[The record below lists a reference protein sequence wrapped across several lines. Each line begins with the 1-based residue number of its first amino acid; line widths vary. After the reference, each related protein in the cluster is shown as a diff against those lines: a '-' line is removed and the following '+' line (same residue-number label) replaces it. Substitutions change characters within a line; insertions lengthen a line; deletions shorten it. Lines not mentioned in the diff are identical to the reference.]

1 MRIVLSNGK
10 MGLMVMKQKIKKLKL
25 PLSKM
30 TGNEKDYT
38 AVLLEDV
45 NSNIKA
51 FWEVLSGVKEKG
63 DATFEQVGLMTE
75 KIDGIEIRLDSI
87 EGQQTETNKRLDSIE
102 GQQTETNKRLDS
114 MDTRFNKVD
123 EQLDSMNGRF
133 DRLEFKLDDL
143 MKEVSSIKEEIKVLK
158 TALSSKADKEKLE
171 ILEFK
176 IVRIE
181 RHLKI
186 AG

>member
-1 MRIVLSNGK
+1 
-10 MGLMVMKQKIKKLKL
+10 MVKNQKIKKLKL

-45 NSNIKA
+45 NSNMKA
-51 FWEVLSGVKEKG
+51 FWEVLSGVKERG

-75 KIDGIEIRLDSI
+75 KIDGIEIRIDSI
-87 EGQQTETNKRLDSIE
+87 EGQQTETNKRLVSI
-102 GQQTETNKRLDS
+102 
-114 MDTRFNKVD
+114 
-123 EQLDSMNGRF
+123 
-133 DRLEFKLDDL
+133 EFKLDDL

-176 IVRIE
+176 IIRIE
-181 RHLKI
+181 RHLKL
-186 AG
+186 A

>member
-1 MRIVLSNGK
+1 LRAVLLGDIINPMNK
-10 MGLMVMKQKIKKLKL
+10 KRKIKKLKL

-45 NSNIKA
+45 NSNMKA
-51 FWEVLSGVKEKG
+51 FWEVLSGVKERG

-114 MDTRFNKVD
+114 I
-123 EQLDSMNGRF
+123 
-133 DRLEFKLDDL
+133 EFKLDDL

-181 RHLKI
+181 RHLKL
-186 AG
+186 A

>member
-1 MRIVLSNGK
+1 MENCSNLRIISSNDK
-10 MGLMVMKQKIKKLKL
+10 IDSMVKNQKIKKLKL
-25 PLSKM
+25 PLNKM

-45 NSNIKA
+45 NSNMKA

-63 DATFEQVGLMTE
+63 DATFEQVGLVTE
-75 KIDGIEIRLDSI
+75 KIDSIEIRLDSM
-87 EGQQTETNKRLDSIE
+87 EGQQTI
-102 GQQTETNKRLDS
+102 TNKRLDS

-123 EQLDSMNGRF
+123 EQLDSMNERF
-133 DRLEFKLDDL
+133 DRVEFKLDGL
-143 MKEVSSIKEEIKVLK
+143 MKEVYFIKEEIKVLK

>member
-1 MRIVLSNGK
+1 
-10 MGLMVMKQKIKKLKL
+10 
-25 PLSKM
+25 M

-45 NSNIKA
+45 NSNMKA
-51 FWEVLSGVKEKG
+51 FWEVLSGVKERG

-75 KIDGIEIRLDSI
+75 KIDGIEIRIDSI
-87 EGQQTETNKRLDSIE
+87 EGQQTETNKRLDSI
-102 GQQTETNKRLDS
+102 
-114 MDTRFNKVD
+114 
-123 EQLDSMNGRF
+123 
-133 DRLEFKLDDL
+133 EFKLDDL

-181 RHLKI
+181 RHLKL
-186 AG
+186 A

>member
-1 MRIVLSNGK
+1 MTN
-10 MGLMVMKQKIKKLKL
+10 KIKKLKL

-45 NSNIKA
+45 NSNMKA

-63 DATFEQVGLMTE
+63 DATFEQVGLVTE
-75 KIDGIEIRLDSI
+75 KIDSIEIRLDSI
-87 EGQQTETNKRLDSIE
+87 EGQQTT
-102 GQQTETNKRLDS
+102 TNKRLDS

-123 EQLDSMNGRF
+123 EQLDSMNGGF
-133 DRLEFKLDDL
+133 DRVEFKLDGL
-143 MKEVSSIKEEIKVLK
+143 IKEVSFIKEEIKVLK

>member
-1 MRIVLSNGK
+1 LRAVLLGDIINPMNK
-10 MGLMVMKQKIKKLKL
+10 KRKIKKLKL

-45 NSNIKA
+45 NSNMKA

-75 KIDGIEIRLDSI
+75 KIDSIEIRLDSI
-87 EGQQTETNKRLDSIE
+87 EGQQTITNKRLDSIE
-102 GQQTETNKRLDS
+102 GQQTETNKKLVS
-114 MDTRFNKVD
+114 I
-123 EQLDSMNGRF
+123 
-133 DRLEFKLDDL
+133 EFKLDDL
-143 MKEVSSIKEEIKVLK
+143 MKEVYFIKEEIKVLK

-176 IVRIE
+176 IIRIE
-181 RHLKI
+181 RHLKL
-186 AG
+186 A

>member
-1 MRIVLSNGK
+1 MRAVLLGDIINPMNK
-10 MGLMVMKQKIKKLKL
+10 KQKIKKLKL

-45 NSNIKA
+45 NSNMKA

-63 DATFEQVGLMTE
+63 DATFEQVGLVTE
-75 KIDGIEIRLDSI
+75 KIDSIEIRLDSI
-87 EGQQTETNKRLDSIE
+87 EGQQTITNKRLDSIE
-102 GQQTETNKRLDS
+102 GQQTETNKRLVS
-114 MDTRFNKVD
+114 I
-123 EQLDSMNGRF
+123 
-133 DRLEFKLDDL
+133 EFKLDDL

-181 RHLKI
+181 RHLKL
-186 AG
+186 A

>member
-1 MRIVLSNGK
+1 MRAVLLGDIINPMNK
-10 MGLMVMKQKIKKLKL
+10 KRKIKKLKL

-45 NSNIKA
+45 NSNMKA

-75 KIDGIEIRLDSI
+75 KIDSIEIRLDSI
-87 EGQQTETNKRLDSIE
+87 EGQQTITNKRLDSIE
-102 GQQTETNKRLDS
+102 GQQTETNKKLVS
-114 MDTRFNKVD
+114 I
-123 EQLDSMNGRF
+123 
-133 DRLEFKLDDL
+133 EFKLDDL
-143 MKEVSSIKEEIKVLK
+143 MKEVYFIKEEIKVLK

-176 IVRIE
+176 IIRIE
-181 RHLKI
+181 RHLKL
-186 AG
+186 A

>member
-1 MRIVLSNGK
+1 
-10 MGLMVMKQKIKKLKL
+10 MVKNQKIKIKKLKL

-45 NSNIKA
+45 NSNMKA
-51 FWEVLSGVKEKG
+51 FWEILSGVKEKG
-63 DATFEQVGLMTE
+63 DATFEQVGLVTE
-75 KIDGIEIRLDSI
+75 KIDSIEIRLDS
-87 EGQQTETNKRLDSIE
+87 
-102 GQQTETNKRLDS
+102 
-114 MDTRFNKVD
+114 MDARFNKVD

-133 DRLEFKLDDL
+133 DRVEFKLDGL
-143 MKEVSSIKEEIKVLK
+143 MKEVSSIKEEIKTLK
-158 TALSSKADKEKLE
+158 TSISTKADKEKLE

-181 RHLKI
+181 RHLKLAYI
-186 AG
+186 NNNKNVKRKR

>member
-1 MRIVLSNGK
+1 
-10 MGLMVMKQKIKKLKL
+10 MKQKIKKLKL

-30 TGNEKDYT
+30 TGKEKDYT

-51 FWEVLSGVKEKG
+51 FWEVLSGVKERG

-87 EGQQTETNKRLDSIE
+87 EGQQTI
-102 GQQTETNKRLDS
+102 TNKRLDS

-123 EQLDSMNGRF
+123 EQLDSMNGGF
-133 DRLEFKLDDL
+133 DRVEFKLDGL
-143 MKEVSSIKEEIKVLK
+143 IKEVSFIKEEIKVLE

>member
-1 MRIVLSNGK
+1 MRAVLLGDIINPMNK
-10 MGLMVMKQKIKKLKL
+10 KRKIKKLKL

-45 NSNIKA
+45 NSNMKA
-51 FWEVLSGVKEKG
+51 FWEVLSGVKERG

-75 KIDGIEIRLDSI
+75 KIDGIEIRIDSI
-87 EGQQTETNKRLDSIE
+87 EGQQTETNKRLDSI
-102 GQQTETNKRLDS
+102 
-114 MDTRFNKVD
+114 
-123 EQLDSMNGRF
+123 
-133 DRLEFKLDDL
+133 EFKLDDL

-181 RHLKI
+181 RHLKL
-186 AG
+186 A

>member
-1 MRIVLSNGK
+1 
-10 MGLMVMKQKIKKLKL
+10 MKNQKIKKLKL

-30 TGNEKDYT
+30 TDNEKDYT

-45 NSNIKA
+45 NSNMKA

-63 DATFEQVGLMTE
+63 DATFEQVGLVTE
-75 KIDGIEIRLDSI
+75 KIDSIEIRLDSI
-87 EGQQTETNKRLDSIE
+87 EGQQAETNKRLVSI
-102 GQQTETNKRLDS
+102 
-114 MDTRFNKVD
+114 
-123 EQLDSMNGRF
+123 
-133 DRLEFKLDDL
+133 EFKLDDL

-176 IVRIE
+176 IIRIE
-181 RHLKI
+181 RHLKL
-186 AG
+186 A

>member
-1 MRIVLSNGK
+1 
-10 MGLMVMKQKIKKLKL
+10 
-25 PLSKM
+25 M

-45 NSNIKA
+45 NSNMKA

-75 KIDGIEIRLDSI
+75 KIDSIEIRLDSI
-87 EGQQTETNKRLDSIE
+87 EGQQTITNKRLDSIE
-102 GQQTETNKRLDS
+102 GQQTETNKKLVS
-114 MDTRFNKVD
+114 I
-123 EQLDSMNGRF
+123 
-133 DRLEFKLDDL
+133 EFKLDDL
-143 MKEVSSIKEEIKVLK
+143 MKEVYFIKEEIKVLK

-176 IVRIE
+176 IIRIE
-181 RHLKI
+181 RHLKL
-186 AG
+186 A

>member
-1 MRIVLSNGK
+1 LRAVLLGDIINPMNK
-10 MGLMVMKQKIKKLKL
+10 KRKIKKLKL

-45 NSNIKA
+45 NSNMKA

-63 DATFEQVGLMTE
+63 DATFEQVGLVTE
-75 KIDGIEIRLDSI
+75 KIDSIEIRLDSI
-87 EGQQTETNKRLDSIE
+87 EGQQTITNKRLDSIE
-102 GQQTETNKRLDS
+102 GQQTITNKRLDS

-123 EQLDSMNGRF
+123 EQLDSMNDGF
-133 DRLEFKLDDL
+133 DRVEFKLDGL
-143 MKEVSSIKEEIKVLK
+143 MKEVYFIKEEIKVLK

>member
-1 MRIVLSNGK
+1 
-10 MGLMVMKQKIKKLKL
+10 MVKNQKIKIKKLKL

-45 NSNIKA
+45 NSNMKV

-63 DATFEQVGLMTE
+63 DATFEQVGLVTE
-75 KIDGIEIRLDSI
+75 KIDSIEIRLDSI
-87 EGQQTETNKRLDSIE
+87 EGQQTITNKRL
-102 GQQTETNKRLDS
+102 NS

-133 DRLEFKLDDL
+133 DRVEFKLDVL
-143 MKEVSSIKEEIKVLK
+143 IKEVSFIKEEIKVLK

-176 IVRIE
+176 IIRIE
-181 RHLKI
+181 RHLKL
-186 AG
+186 A

>member
-1 MRIVLSNGK
+1 MRAVLLGDIINPMNK
-10 MGLMVMKQKIKKLKL
+10 KRKIKKLKL

-45 NSNIKA
+45 NSNMKA
-51 FWEVLSGVKEKG
+51 FWEVLSGVKERG

-87 EGQQTETNKRLDSIE
+87 EGQQTI
-102 GQQTETNKRLDS
+102 TNKRLDS

-123 EQLDSMNGRF
+123 EQLDSMNDGF
-133 DRLEFKLDDL
+133 DRVEFKLDGL
-143 MKEVSSIKEEIKVLK
+143 MKEVYFIKEEIKVLK

>member
-1 MRIVLSNGK
+1 MRAVLLGDIINPMNK
-10 MGLMVMKQKIKKLKL
+10 KRKIKKLKL

-45 NSNIKA
+45 NSNMKA

-63 DATFEQVGLMTE
+63 DATFEQVGLVTE
-75 KIDGIEIRLDSI
+75 KIDSIEIRLDSI
-87 EGQQTETNKRLDSIE
+87 EGQQTI
-102 GQQTETNKRLDS
+102 TNKRLDS

-133 DRLEFKLDDL
+133 DRVEFKLDVL
-143 MKEVSSIKEEIKVLK
+143 IKEVSFIKEEIKVLK

>member
-1 MRIVLSNGK
+1 MRAVLLGDIINPMNK
-10 MGLMVMKQKIKKLKL
+10 KRKIKKLKL

-45 NSNIKA
+45 NSNMKA
-51 FWEVLSGVKEKG
+51 FWEVLSGVKERG

-75 KIDGIEIRLDSI
+75 KIDGIEIRIDSI
-87 EGQQTETNKRLDSIE
+87 EGQQTETNKRLVSI
-102 GQQTETNKRLDS
+102 
-114 MDTRFNKVD
+114 
-123 EQLDSMNGRF
+123 
-133 DRLEFKLDDL
+133 EFKLDDL

-186 AG
+186 A

>member
-1 MRIVLSNGK
+1 MRAVLLGDIINPMNK
-10 MGLMVMKQKIKKLKL
+10 KRKIKKLKL

-45 NSNIKA
+45 NINMKA
-51 FWEVLSGVKEKG
+51 FWEVLSGVKERG

-114 MDTRFNKVD
+114 I
-123 EQLDSMNGRF
+123 
-133 DRLEFKLDDL
+133 EFKLDDL

-181 RHLKI
+181 RHLKL
-186 AG
+186 A

>member
-1 MRIVLSNGK
+1 
-10 MGLMVMKQKIKKLKL
+10 MVNNQKIKIKKLKL

-45 NSNIKA
+45 NSNMKV

-63 DATFEQVGLMTE
+63 DATFEQVGLVTE
-75 KIDGIEIRLDSI
+75 KIDSIEIRLDSI
-87 EGQQTETNKRLDSIE
+87 EGQQTITNKRL
-102 GQQTETNKRLDS
+102 NS

-133 DRLEFKLDDL
+133 DRVEFKLDVL
-143 MKEVSSIKEEIKVLK
+143 IKEVSFIKEEIKVLK

-176 IVRIE
+176 IIRIE
-181 RHLKI
+181 RHLKL
-186 AG
+186 A

>member
-1 MRIVLSNGK
+1 MRAVLLGDIINPMNK
-10 MGLMVMKQKIKKLKL
+10 KRKIKKLKL

-45 NSNIKA
+45 NSNMKA
-51 FWEVLSGVKEKG
+51 FWEVLSGVKERG

-75 KIDGIEIRLDSI
+75 KIDGIEIRIDSI

-102 GQQTETNKRLDS
+102 GQQTETNKRLVS
-114 MDTRFNKVD
+114 I
-123 EQLDSMNGRF
+123 
-133 DRLEFKLDDL
+133 EFKLDDL

-181 RHLKI
+181 RHLKL
-186 AG
+186 A

>member
-1 MRIVLSNGK
+1 
-10 MGLMVMKQKIKKLKL
+10 MVKNQKIKIKKLKL

-45 NSNIKA
+45 NSNMKA
-51 FWEVLSGVKEKG
+51 FWEVLSGVKERG

-75 KIDGIEIRLDSI
+75 KIDGIEIRIDSI
-87 EGQQTETNKRLDSIE
+87 EGQQTI
-102 GQQTETNKRLDS
+102 TNKRLDS

-123 EQLDSMNGRF
+123 EQLDSMNGGF
-133 DRLEFKLDDL
+133 DRVEFKLDGL
-143 MKEVSSIKEEIKVLK
+143 IKVVSFIKEEIKVLK

-176 IVRIE
+176 IIRIE
-181 RHLKI
+181 RHLKL
-186 AG
+186 A

>member
-1 MRIVLSNGK
+1 LRIVLSNGK

-45 NSNIKA
+45 NSNTKA
-51 FWEVLSGVKEKG
+51 FWEVLSGTQEDIKDLKEGMENLK
-63 DATFEQVGLMTE
+63 DAVENNS
-75 KIDGIEIRLDSI
+75 IEISELKIESEKTNNRLDAV
-87 EGQQTETNKRLDSIE
+87 DSRFDKVDE
-102 GQQTETNKRLDS
+102 
-114 MDTRFNKVD
+114 RFNKMDV
-123 EQLDSMNGRF
+123 RF
-133 DRLEFKLDDL
+133 DSIEFKLDDL
-143 MKEVSSIKEEIKVLK
+143 MKEVYFIKEEIKVLK

-181 RHLKI
+181 RHLKL
-186 AG
+186 A

>member
-1 MRIVLSNGK
+1 
-10 MGLMVMKQKIKKLKL
+10 MGLIVMKQKIKKLKL

-38 AVLLEDV
+38 AVLLEEV
-45 NSNIKA
+45 NSNMKA

-63 DATFEQVGLMTE
+63 DATFEQVGLVTE
-75 KIDGIEIRLDSI
+75 KIDSIEIRLDSI
-87 EGQQTETNKRLDSIE
+87 EGQQTIN
-102 GQQTETNKRLDS
+102 NKRLDS

-133 DRLEFKLDDL
+133 DRVEFKLDVL
-143 MKEVSSIKEEIKVLK
+143 IKEVSFIKEEIKVLK

-171 ILEFK
+171 VLEFK

-181 RHLKI
+181 RHLKL
-186 AG
+186 A

>member
-1 MRIVLSNGK
+1 MENCSNLRIISSNDK
-10 MGLMVMKQKIKKLKL
+10 IDSMVKNQKIKKLKL

-45 NSNIKA
+45 NSNMKA
-51 FWEVLSGVKEKG
+51 FWEVLSSVKEKG
-63 DATFEQVGLMTE
+63 DATFEQVGLVTE
-75 KIDGIEIRLDSI
+75 KIDSIEIRLDSI
-87 EGQQTETNKRLDSIE
+87 EGQQTT
-102 GQQTETNKRLDS
+102 TNKRLDS

-123 EQLDSMNGRF
+123 EQLDSMNGGF
-133 DRLEFKLDDL
+133 DRVEFKLDGL
-143 MKEVSSIKEEIKVLK
+143 IKEVSFIKEEIKVLK

-176 IVRIE
+176 IIRIE
-181 RHLKI
+181 RHLKL
-186 AG
+186 A

>member
-1 MRIVLSNGK
+1 
-10 MGLMVMKQKIKKLKL
+10 MVKNQKIKKLKL

-45 NSNIKA
+45 NSNMKA

-75 KIDGIEIRLDSI
+75 KIDSIEIRLDSI
-87 EGQQTETNKRLDSIE
+87 EGQQTITNKRLDSIE
-102 GQQTETNKRLDS
+102 GQQTETNKKLVS
-114 MDTRFNKVD
+114 I
-123 EQLDSMNGRF
+123 
-133 DRLEFKLDDL
+133 EFKLDDL
-143 MKEVSSIKEEIKVLK
+143 MKEVYFIKEEIKVLK

-176 IVRIE
+176 IIRIE
-181 RHLKI
+181 RHLKL
-186 AG
+186 A

>member
-1 MRIVLSNGK
+1 
-10 MGLMVMKQKIKKLKL
+10 MVKNQKIKKLKL

-45 NSNIKA
+45 NSNMKA

-75 KIDGIEIRLDSI
+75 KIDSIEIRLDSI
-87 EGQQTETNKRLDSIE
+87 EGQQTITNKRLDSIE
-102 GQQTETNKRLDS
+102 GQQTETNKKLVS
-114 MDTRFNKVD
+114 I
-123 EQLDSMNGRF
+123 
-133 DRLEFKLDDL
+133 EFKLDDL
-143 MKEVSSIKEEIKVLK
+143 MKEVYFIKEEIKVLK

-171 ILEFK
+171 MLEFK
-176 IVRIE
+176 IIRIE
-181 RHLKI
+181 RHLKL
-186 AG
+186 A

>member
-1 MRIVLSNGK
+1 MRAVLLGDIINPMNK
-10 MGLMVMKQKIKKLKL
+10 KQKIKKLKL

-45 NSNIKA
+45 NSNMKA
-51 FWEVLSGVKEKG
+51 FWEVLSGVKERG

-87 EGQQTETNKRLDSIE
+87 EGQQTITNKRLDSIE
-102 GQQTETNKRLDS
+102 GQQTETNKRLVS
-114 MDTRFNKVD
+114 I
-123 EQLDSMNGRF
+123 
-133 DRLEFKLDDL
+133 EFKLDDL

-181 RHLKI
+181 RHLKL
-186 AG
+186 A

>member
-1 MRIVLSNGK
+1 MRAVLLGDIINPMNK
-10 MGLMVMKQKIKKLKL
+10 KRKIKKLKL

-45 NSNIKA
+45 NSNMKA
-51 FWEVLSGVKEKG
+51 FWEVLSGVKERG

-114 MDTRFNKVD
+114 I
-123 EQLDSMNGRF
+123 
-133 DRLEFKLDDL
+133 EFKLDDL

-181 RHLKI
+181 RHLKL
-186 AG
+186 A